1 MKSISENFTKIIK
14 GIALGS
20 VVFIGVSSCSSRDDK
35 SEDLNNSAK
44 ATLNFN
50 IVGIENAGGVS
61 ASASVDKQGSTLGG
75 SSVIT
80 KENTVS
86 LKDFDVLTSMEKVGG
101 LGTIASSARMNGAQ
115 AATQPMTAGVK
126 YLIQVY
132 VAGTTTSPVVNT
144 VATAGV
150 DPSIT
155 VPAGQSYDW
164 YVFSTNDGTAPV
176 INNGVISSSTIANKD
191 VLYAKSA
198 TPVTVQS
205 GQNDLAVSFR
215 RNTVRVDVNVDAR
228 GLFGKIDNTTT
239 VELGT
244 GTGGSFASVVKSGD
258 LNIFTGAYTNIQ
270 AVPALVSGSN
280 MVNTVGAQGDAGAIK
295 TASFYTV
302 DASTNSI
309 PANLSVRLSTLGVN
323 MDDNSL
329 RTFTGAS
336 VAYTNTAITPVIGT
350 QYLLNAR
357 MIESGV
363 QVGSTVWARTNLF
376 YAGYATD
383 KYRFHPT
390 NEYTIA
396 EVLNLGVD
404 PLLPLLQLGG
414 QAFNVT
420 NEYWN
425 WRSLTPGG
433 APNSGDPCALVQPA
447 GKWRMPLSS
456 EFTSLGANSNSN
468 NTDAPLIG
476 GARMASVW
484 NLTSGTADLS
494 YPMTSRN
501 LFVPLFGYRTS
512 DGQSVLDS
520 PGSLL
525 TAVLANG
532 SSYYWAGDAN
542 SGAPYFHYRAYT
554 AAVTLPV
561 LGSLVAVWGPAGV
574 HTTSTTTLTQILN
587 VGVPVLTKANPVT
600 SSNVGLN
607 IRCVR
612 S

>member
-101 LGTIASSARMNGAQ
+101 LGTIASSAGMNGAQ

-132 VAGTTTSPVVNT
+132 VAGTTTNPVVNT

-198 TPVTVQS
+198 TPVSVQS

-228 GLFGKIDNTTT
+228 GLFGKIGNTTT

-244 GTGGSFASVVKSGD
+244 GTGGSFASIVKSGD

-270 AVPALVSGSN
+270 AVPAVISGSS
-280 MVNTVGAQGDAGAIK
+280 MVNTAGAQGDVGATK

-302 DASTNSI
+302 DASANAI
-309 PANLSVRLSTLGVN
+309 PANLSVKLGTLGIN
-323 MDDNSL
+323 MDDNTL
-329 RTFTGAS
+329 RTFSGVS

-357 MIESGV
+357 MIESGIA
-363 QVGSTVWARTNLF
+363 QGTAIWARTNLQ
-376 YAGYATD
+376 YAEYATD
-383 KYRFHPT
+383 KYRFLPT
-390 NEYTIA
+390 NDIA
-396 EVLNLGVD
+396 INQLLNILDLV
-404 PLLPLLQLGG
+404 QLGFG
-414 QAFNVT
+414 GNTIT
-420 NEYWN
+420 NKITNLYWN
-425 WRSLTPGG
+425 FNASTPEG
-433 APNSGDPCALVQPA
+433 ASGSGDPCALVYPT
-447 GKWRMPLSS
+447 GKWRTPTSA
-456 EFTSLGANSNSN
+456 EFTSLGTPAGAAGRYVDVGNGVIS
-468 NTDAPLIG
+468 DALFAGQWPIPGTVDSAFPVHSQRLFIPMYG
-476 GARMASVW
+476 YRASTGNVLDTPSALLPGVAASV
-484 NLTSGTADLS
+484 TSN
-494 YPMTSRN
+494 YWTSN
-501 LFVPLFGYRTS
+501 
-512 DGQSVLDS
+512 
-520 PGSLL
+520 
-525 TAVLANG
+525 
-532 SSYYWAGDAN
+532 N
-542 SGAPYFHYRAYT
+542 SGANGVKFFRSLT
-554 AAVTLPV
+554 TV
-561 LGSLVAVWGPAGV
+561 LSVIGLDTGYSTPTEFGAGKGMSV
-574 HTTSTTTLTQILN
+574 
-587 VGVPVLTKANPVT
+587 
-600 SSNVGLN
+600 
-607 IRCVR
+607 RCVR

>member
-61 ASASVDKQGSTLGG
+61 ASASVDKQGSALGG

-101 LGTIASSARMNGAQ
+101 LGTIASSAGMNGAQ
-115 AATQPMTAGVK
+115 AATQPMTSGVK

-132 VAGTTTSPVVNT
+132 VAGTTTNPVVNT

-150 DPSIT
+150 NPSIT

-198 TPVTVQS
+198 APVTVQS

-215 RNTVRVDVNVDAR
+215 RNTVRIDVNVDAR

-244 GTGGSFASVVKSGD
+244 GTGGSFASIVKSGD

-270 AVPALVSGSN
+270 AVPAVISGSS
-280 MVNTVGAQGDAGAIK
+280 MVNTAGAQGDVGATK
-295 TASFYTV
+295 TASFHTV
-302 DASTNSI
+302 DASANAI
-309 PANLSVRLSTLGVN
+309 PANLSVRLGTLGIN
-323 MDDNSL
+323 MDDNTL
-329 RTFTGAS
+329 RTFSGAS

-357 MIESGV
+357 MIESGIAE
-363 QVGSTVWARTNLF
+363 GTAVWARTNLQ
-376 YAGYATD
+376 YAEYATD
-383 KYRFHPT
+383 KYRFLPT
-390 NEYTIA
+390 NDIA
-396 EVLNLGVD
+396 INALLNILDLV
-404 PLLPLLQLGG
+404 QLGLNG
-414 QAFNVT
+414 NTFNNKIT
-420 NEYWN
+420 NLYWN
-425 WRSLTPGG
+425 WNATTPTGVAG
-433 APNSGDPCALVQPA
+433 SGDPCALVYPT
-447 GKWRMPLSS
+447 GKWRTPTKAEFDALGSDNTAAGRYVDVGNGVIANALFAGQFPIPGTVDSAFPVHSQRLFMPMYGYRSS
-456 EFTSLGANSNSN
+456 SGTIMDSPSSLVPG
-468 NTDAPLIG
+468 
-476 GARMASVW
+476 V
-484 NLTSGTADLS
+484 LTSV
-494 YPMTSRN
+494 TSN
-501 LFVPLFGYRTS
+501 YWSSGSTGNGVKFYRTIS
-512 DGQSVLDS
+512 TILAAVALDS
-520 PGSLL
+520 GYSTL
-525 TAVLANG
+525 NE
-532 SSYYWAGDAN
+532 
-542 SGAPYFHYRAYT
+542 GAPGRGMS
-554 AAVTLPV
+554 V
-561 LGSLVAVWGPAGV
+561 
-574 HTTSTTTLTQILN
+574 
-587 VGVPVLTKANPVT
+587 
-600 SSNVGLN
+600 
-607 IRCVR
+607 RCVR